1 MKGATSD
8 EDRDSE
14 SMISDVEKTINKQK
28 VVLKGEM
35 ATIIGI
41 LFKKEEKFNLV
52 FLDKK
57 LDQKIIEH
65 QKEIKQMQ
73 AVIHSLR
80 TQNRDFGKKADK
92 KLKVLNQSV
101 DYYCRL
107 SEELQTLKIKT
118 DKLENGNFT
127 FCLFLLDF
135 KFSECQEIRD
145 KWENASTNISS
156 NLTNLSDLV
165 NTKAAEHE
173 AVFSDVQEV
182 KEDIQARNNTVDA
195 QIKLNQETVDR
206 QLLLLKEKLLISIDD
221 AKNEAIEVRKQKGG
235 CIIL

>member
-1 MKGATSD
+1 MKGATTD
-8 EDRDSE
+8 EDHDSE
-14 SMISDVEKTINKQK
+14 SMISDVEKTINIQK

-35 ATIIGI
+35 ATII
-41 LFKKEEKFNLV
+41 
-52 FLDKK
+52 DKK

-107 SEELQTLKIKT
+107 SDDIQTLKIKT
-118 DKLENGNFT
+118 DKLEN
-127 FCLFLLDF
+127 
-135 KFSECQEIRD
+135 ECQEIRD

-206 QLLLLKEKLLISIDD
+206 QLLLLKEKLLMSIDD
-221 AKNEAIEVRKQKGG
+221 AKNEAIEVRKEKGG

>member
-35 ATIIGI
+35 ATII
-41 LFKKEEKFNLV
+41 
-52 FLDKK
+52 DKK

-118 DKLENGNFT
+118 DKLEN
-127 FCLFLLDF
+127 
-135 KFSECQEIRD
+135 ECQEIRD

-156 NLTNLSDLV
+156 NLTNLSDMV
-165 NTKAAEHE
+165 TTKAAEHE

-195 QIKLNQETVDR
+195 QIKMNQETVDR

>member
-1 MKGATSD
+1 M
-8 EDRDSE
+8 
-14 SMISDVEKTINKQK
+14 
-28 VVLKGEM
+28 
-35 ATIIGI
+35 
-41 LFKKEEKFNLV
+41 
-52 FLDKK
+52 LDKK

-118 DKLENGNFT
+118 DKLENGRIT
-127 FCLFLLDF
+127 FCTFFLDF
-135 KFSECQEIRD
+135 KFPECQEIRD

-156 NLTNLSDLV
+156 NLTNLSDMV
-165 NTKAAEHE
+165 ITKAAEHE

-195 QIKLNQETVDR
+195 QIKMNQETVDR